1 MAFPG
6 GTPSLTPGN
15 FPSKLLSVVPPSENA
30 PSCGKVS
37 NRPGAGRLG
46 GRGKAEP
53 HSASSCRHR
62 HHTITLPCHMSS
74 QTEAGSAR
82 VWAWVGWEQRNT
94 GSCPNCLCSEW
105 SKLLLCA
112 QYRTL

>member
-15 FPSKLLSVVPPSENA
+15 CPSKLLSVVPPSENA

-46 GRGKAEP
+46 GRGKPELR
-53 HSASSCRHR
+53 SASSCR
-62 HHTITLPCHMSS
+62 HHTITLPCHTSS

-82 VWAWVGWEQRNT
+82 VVGLGGLGAAEHR
-94 GSCPNCLCSEW
+94 
-105 SKLLLCA
+105 LLPQPVVL
-112 QYRTL
+112 